1 MDYTISLAS
10 LFWISA
16 GLGSLLAL
24 YLKIRE
30 PIAKRIKQIDS
41 HEDRLQKLEDHIEE
55 RQSTDILVLKSL
67 NAIVNNMLD
76 KADTE
81 KLIKVRDELQNGVIE
96 KHK

>member
-41 HEDRLQKLEDHIEE
+41 HEDRLQKLEEHIEE

>member
-10 LFWISA
+10 LFWITA

-30 PIAKRIKQIDS
+30 PIAKRIRQIDS
-41 HEDRLQKLEDHIEE
+41 HEERLQKLEDHIEE

-67 NAIVNNMLD
+67 NAIVNHMIDGESRD
-76 KADTE
+76 KLME
-81 KLIKVRDELQNGVIE
+81 VRNDLQKDIIE